1 MADAA
6 LHRIQARDRSESV
19 LRGTLRSLGMM
30 SNTNAVQWN
39 VLGPLVGGS
48 IIALLVV
55 VASVFYA
62 AGIVSSS
69 VAGASKSIESLSTD
83 MASIRQQ
90 INGLATTT
98 VHLEDDFHAGA
109 QRMDAQD
116 RELSEIKAQ
125 LAALKE
131 QVAAERQAPRK

>member
-1 MADAA
+1 
-6 LHRIQARDRSESV
+6 
-19 LRGTLRSLGMM
+19 MM